1 MTPQKM
7 LKMMDITQ
15 EEYKNITNHKKTDA
29 TLVKNMFKAYFSQ
42 VSKDQILGLLKEGF
56 TFDYSDP
63 KSKHSQG
70 YINDTKI
77 RLDMF
82 ADDVRFVALSYTM
95 NLSLA
100 ELDEMKSNGLGYDE
114 LRFMSE
120 LNN

>member
-15 EEYKNITNHKKTDA
+15 EEYRSATNHKRTDVN
-29 TLVKNMFKAYFSQ
+29 LVKNMFKAYFSQ
-42 VSKDQILGLLKEGF
+42 VSKNQILDLLKEGF
-56 TFDYSDP
+56 TFNYSDP

-82 ADDVRFVALSYTM
+82 DNDTNLVALSYKM

-100 ELDEMKSNGLGYDE
+100 ELEEMKNKGLGYDE
-114 LRFMSE
+114 LRFMFE
-120 LNN
+120 LHD